1 MATQMNKSSL
11 LEEMSNGYT
20 TLENILAPLDE
31 AQMIIPGVNG
41 DWSIKDILA
50 HLAAWQNYL
59 LIRLQAAAR
68 NEVPAVQGI
77 LSDEDEGDAVDKIN
91 AGFYEENK
99 SRPLEEVVSDF
110 RTTFRQIVEVVQ
122 ALSDEDLFEPM
133 RFAWMKGNALWEL
146 VPGNTYGH
154 YQEHTGSI
162 QEWLVKSRDKKQVSG
177 K

>member
-1 MATQMNKSSL
+1 MATQMDKSRL
-11 LEEMSNGYT
+11 LEEMSSGYIA
-20 TLENILAPLDE
+20 LEDILAPLDQ
-31 AQMIIPGVNG
+31 AQMTTSGVNG

-68 NEVPAVQGI
+68 NEVPSVQGI
-77 LSDEDEGDAVDKIN
+77 LSDEDEGNTVDRLN

-99 SRPLEEVVSDF
+99 SRSLDEVLAEF
-110 RTTFRQIVEVVQ
+110 RTTYQQVVEAVQ
-122 ALSDEDLFEPM
+122 AFSDEDLFEPK

-154 YQEHTGSI
+154 YQEHIQSI
-162 QEWLVKSRDKKQVSG
+162 QECLNKSRQD
-177 K
+177 